1 MKLFSRVSVFFIAS
15 FAAFLLAANTL
26 HAAACELVTQSEGTD
41 PGSLPRIATTGCS
54 PILFADDLELVTVP
68 FTISLK
74 DNVVLDGDNRITL
87 TGALAANNAI
97 LKLSHNRSTVQHIS
111 VSQPNNLAITV
122 IGSQNTI
129 TDTRVSDSA
138 TGIRVSGQFN
148 FFHGNSFS
156 NLSVAAIEL
165 DGGNNVLPAA
175 QNLVARMLDANTWEI
190 SGNVTPD
197 VVALELSAN
206 DLNNLLVPQG
216 IQAFPAMVEVENNT
230 FSVLVSVDEVSA
242 DQAFTLLAYD
252 ANQNTSEFSEVII
265 PFEDPDF
272 FPDELVACANA
283 DWLWNDGW
291 SDDSDGDGV
300 NNLGEDENQN
310 CVVDNGESDP
320 EVADQQIIVPQ
331 PPDDGAVDNGE
342 VDGGG
347 EVQAPEPDAPGAVV
361 VVDTDSDDDGVDNES
376 DNCLFVSNADQRD
389 SDGDELGDSC
399 DPVSSIARAQG
410 NGGCQ
415 LHKASSAD
423 AASTLVFGLLVL
435 MSLFVIRKLEV
446 QRG

>member
-1 MKLFSRVSVFFIAS
+1 MKNLSRKAVFSIFSLCTL
-15 FAAFLLAANTL
+15 LLAANTL
-26 HAAACELVTQSEGTD
+26 HAAACELVTQTEGID
-41 PGSLPRIATTGCS
+41 PGSLPRVASTGCS
-54 PILFADDLELVTVP
+54 PILFADDLEIVIVP
-68 FTISLK
+68 FTITLK
-74 DNVVLDGDNRITL
+74 DDVVLDGENRITL

-97 LKLSHNRSTVQHIS
+97 LKLSHNRATVQHIS

-129 TDTRVSDSA
+129 TDTLVSESA
-138 TGIRVSGQFN
+138 TGIRVSGDFN

-156 NLSVAAIEL
+156 NISVAAIEL

-175 QNLVARMLDANTWEI
+175 QNLVARMLDADTWEI

-206 DLNNLLVPQG
+206 DLNNVLVPQG
-216 IQAFPAMVEVENNT
+216 IQALPSVVVVEDNT

-272 FPDELVACANA
+272 FPEPLAACANA
-283 DWLWNDGW
+283 DWLWNGGW

-320 EVADQQIIVPQ
+320 EVADQQVVVPQ
-331 PPDDGAVDNGE
+331 LPDDGDGDE
-342 VDGGG
+342 V
-347 EVQAPEPDAPGAVV
+347 VQDPEPAPGAVI
-361 VVDTDSDDDGVDNES
+361 VVDADHDGINDSHVTKAKGS
-376 DNCLFVSNADQRD
+376 
-389 SDGDELGDSC
+389 
-399 DPVSSIARAQG
+399 
-410 NGGCQ
+410 GGCQ
-415 LHKASSAD
+415 LYVSSSAD
-423 AASTLVFGLLVL
+423 AVLALVFGL
-435 MSLFVIRKLEV
+435 SLFIGMLITRKFEV